1 MRSKY
6 YYLLAL
12 LLLCQ
17 SMASAATLANK
28 SALQAAFTYNF
39 AAYTEWPALSG
50 NSFNICTWRAPMVLA
65 ALQELPPRRLKN
77 LPVHYQQT
85 EKIAELSPCQVVYVD
100 ATAHEDL
107 VSIHQTLG
115 EQALLIVTTERG
127 DELPPHA
134 SIILHENDHR
144 LAFSINRSA
153 AQAAHLKISAELLSL
168 AKKVF

>member
-1 MRSKY
+1 MRFKFY
-6 YYLLAL
+6 TLLAL
-12 LLLCQ
+12 LLLWQ
-17 SMASAATLANK
+17 STASAAALANK

-50 NSFNICTWRAPMVLA
+50 DSFNICTWHAPMVA
-65 ALQELPPRRLKN
+65 TALQELPPRRLKN
-77 LPVHYQQT
+77 LPVQYLAAQ
-85 EKIAELSPCQVVYVD
+85 KIAELKSCQVVYVD
-100 ATAHEDL
+100 ESAHDDL
-107 VSIHQTLG
+107 ARIYQSLS
-115 EQALLIVTTERG
+115 EQALLIITTEKDG
-127 DELPPHA
+127 ELPPHA